1 MTTPQTQG
9 SVMTA
14 AIARFVHVMSSLTA
28 DNLSELTA
36 LFSESARFKDPFNEV
51 VGRAAIERVFAH
63 GFKQCPAL
71 RFVVDDIAPAAPND
85 SSPNVVFFYWRFLC
99 GGLAA
104 APDALSITGVSRV
117 VFDAE
122 GLVCEHLD
130 FWDPA
135 EQLYSRVPVL
145 GGLMGWIRRRLS
157 AR

>member
-1 MTTPQTQG
+1 MTIPPGQAPVITK
-9 SVMTA
+9 
-14 AIARFVHVMSSLTA
+14 AIKQFVRVMSSLTA
-28 DNLSELTA
+28 DNLSELTS
-36 LFSESARFKDPFNEV
+36 LFTESARFKDPFNDV
-51 VGRAAIERVFAH
+51 VGREAIERVFAH

-71 RFVVDDIAPAAPND
+71 RFVVDEIAPVAPND
-85 SSPNVVFFYWRFLC
+85 SSAGVVFFYWRFLC

-117 VFDAE
+117 VFNAE
-122 GLVCEHLD
+122 GLVCAHID

>member
-1 MTTPQTQG
+1 MTIPQVQTPVLTK
-9 SVMTA
+9 
-14 AIARFVHVMSSLTA
+14 AIQQFVHVMSSLTA
-28 DNLSELTA
+28 DNLSELTS
-36 LFSESARFKDPFNEV
+36 LFTESARFKDPFNDV
-51 VGRAAIERVFAH
+51 VGREAIERVFAH

-71 RFVVDDIAPAAPND
+71 RFVVDDIAPAAPNE
-85 SSPNVVFFYWRFLC
+85 SSAGVVFFYWRFLC

-104 APDALSITGVSRV
+104 APDALCITGVSRV

-122 GLVCEHLD
+122 GRVCEHID

-145 GGLMGWIRRRLS
+145 GGLMGWIRGRLS